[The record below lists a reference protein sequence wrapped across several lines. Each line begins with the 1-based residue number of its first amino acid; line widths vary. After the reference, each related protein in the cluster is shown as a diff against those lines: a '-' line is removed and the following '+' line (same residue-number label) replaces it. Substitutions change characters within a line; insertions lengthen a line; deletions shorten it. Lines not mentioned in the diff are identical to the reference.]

1 VTCHD
6 VVQLVEAIAAGDL
19 EVSEEV
25 RRHVE
30 SCPPCAA
37 ALASA
42 RRIEAALSAWPQPAA
57 PAAFAAAVVA
67 RVRSEQWTSEQRVD
81 RVFNAAIA
89 FAVLVVI
96 GGIAALTNVSG
107 VLAGANWLV
116 NAVATSLSEMAV
128 QAAPAIRTYVAAV
141 GVLMT
146 ALLMW
151 WWAERR
157 FTV

>member
-1 VTCHD
+1 MTCHD

-30 SCPPCAA
+30 SCPHCAA

-42 RRIEAALSAWPQPAA
+42 RRLDAALAAWPQPAA
-57 PAAFAAAVVA
+57 PDAFAEAVVA
-67 RVRSEQWTSEQRVD
+67 RVRSERWTSEQRVD
-81 RVFNAAIA
+81 RMFNAAIA

-116 NAVATSLSEMAV
+116 NAVASSLAEVAA
-128 QAAPAIRTYVAAV
+128 QAAPAIRTYAAAV

-151 WWAERR
+151 WWAERSLSL
-157 FTV
+157 